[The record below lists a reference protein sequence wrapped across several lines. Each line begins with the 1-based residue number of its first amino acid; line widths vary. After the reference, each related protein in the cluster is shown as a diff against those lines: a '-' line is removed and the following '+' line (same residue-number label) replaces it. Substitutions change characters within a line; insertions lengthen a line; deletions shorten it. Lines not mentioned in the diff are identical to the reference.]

1 MIKVG
6 CGVGGGLLTALGL
19 MGSNPEVALFLGAFF
34 ASGFFLVSQIIGVHE
49 FILEKY
55 PKLKIFV
62 SRRNLLVMNKLL

>member
-19 MGSNPEVALFLGAFF
+19 LGSSTEVALFLGAFF
-34 ASGFFLVSQIIGVHE
+34 ASGFFLVSQVIGVHE

-62 SRRNLLVMNKLL
+62 SRNLLVMNKLL